1 MRRLAL
7 VTIVAV
13 SVVAIFSW
21 AAATSVLE
29 RSVAELFQRADQVIY
44 GVVESRSSQSPVD
57 ADAPALAAAG
67 ASAGATIV
75 TILVERLYPA
85 DDASVPGTIEL
96 RFGATPDARG
106 QVSVVDD
113 LPIPDEG
120 DRILVARYAG
130 DELISPV
137 VGFWQGSWTV
147 GPEGLVD
154 LRGRVLGLDGD
165 VVRLGGSDRDATRV
179 VAAVFRALRGEGG
192 RFGEQLEPTDPDETE
207 ATVPPEPLAEPAEPA
222 EQSEPSEPPEPPVAT
237 VVRLSLAGGA
247 QFDASVEGALHSAAQ
262 AWTAVGVPLDIELE
276 AGAADRLIPGA
287 RAEMGPDALAITRR
301 LHDGGGVEVLLHPDP
316 DGLRVDVLTQV
327 LGRLLGLPAGPSVVR
342 SGLIPSDRGMRP
354 SVEDGGLL
362 LELLTRT
369 PGDLDANGVVDLYDL
384 ALLAEAYDTPGTRH
398 PADLDDSGIVDAGDL
413 ELLRA
418 AYRFL
423 PAAREPPP
431 GRRSSGADEVNG
443 P

>member
-1 MRRLAL
+1 MTRLAL
-7 VTIVAV
+7 TAVVAA
-13 SVVAIFSW
+13 SVVAISSW

-57 ADAPALAAAG
+57 ADAPAEAAAG
-67 ASAGATIV
+67 ASSGATIV
-75 TILVERLYPA
+75 TIQVERLYPA
-85 DDASVPGTIEL
+85 DDASIPGTIEL
-96 RFGATPDARG
+96 RFGAAPDARG
-106 QVSVVDD
+106 HVSVVDD

-120 DRILVARYAG
+120 DRILMARYSG
-130 DELISPV
+130 DELVSPV

-147 GPEGLVD
+147 GAAGLVD

-192 RFGEQLEPTDPDETE
+192 RFADQPTDPDE
-207 ATVPPEPLAEPAEPA
+207 PADRP
-222 EQSEPSEPPEPPVAT
+222 EPPEPPEPT
-237 VVRLSLAGGA
+237 VVRLALAGGA
-247 QFDASVEGALHSAAQ
+247 QFEASVEGALDSAAE
-262 AWTAVGVPLDIELE
+262 AWTSVGVPLDIEVE
-276 AGAADRLIPGA
+276 AGVADRLSPGS

-301 LHDGGGVEVLLHPDP
+301 LPNGGGVEVLLHPDT
-316 DGLRVDVLTQV
+316 DGLRVYVLTQV
-327 LGRLLGLPAGPSVVR
+327 LGRLLGLPAGPSGVR

-354 SVEDGGLL
+354 TLEDGRLL
-362 LELLTRT
+362 QDLLTRR

-384 ALLAEAYDTPGTRH
+384 ALLAEAYGTPGTRH

-431 GRRSSGADEVNG
+431 GRRSSGAEAING